1 MSDSNIE
8 EIDTNNIEEI
18 DANNIEEIDT
28 NNIEEIDTNNIKEID
43 ANNIETNNELN
54 DEIKQIEDLDNI
66 NNDIEDSNKKLMAML
81 SNMFMMNNSNAD
93 NSNADSILEYDENE
107 KDFLKMDGFSDTVNL
122 IYDETCSITIC
133 TEQVKDEVTE
143 IKSQLNDIQNQLKR
157 LNDLFETHLT
167 PRP

>member
-1 MSDSNIE
+1 MSDS
-8 EIDTNNIEEI
+8 NIEEI
-18 DANNIEEIDT
+18 DANNIEEL
-28 NNIEEIDTNNIKEID
+28 EING
-43 ANNIETNNELN
+43 NNELN
-54 DEIKQIEDLDNI
+54 DEINQIEDLDNI

-93 NSNADSILEYDENE
+93 NADSILEYEEND

-133 TEQVKDEVTE
+133 TEQVKDEIVE

-157 LNDLFETHLT
+157 LNDLFEKHLT